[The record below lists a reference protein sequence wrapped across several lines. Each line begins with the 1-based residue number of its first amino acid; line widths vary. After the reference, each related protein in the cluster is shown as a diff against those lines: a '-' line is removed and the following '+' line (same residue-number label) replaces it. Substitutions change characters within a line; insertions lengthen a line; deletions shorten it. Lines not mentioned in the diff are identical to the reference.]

1 MGGSGC
7 LCCKTVCLDS
17 IGERVGDSGLGVP
30 SQGVSV
36 RCLRRL
42 FVRGETKDA
51 RWPTD
56 PLSRRRVQCSG
67 CSLAGSALFVHAV
80 CNRTL
85 CPRRVQSHSLSTPC
99 AIALFV
105 QSTVGGRDKTVPNSV
120 NAATESFSVG
130 NAQIVSSQKLSCPA
144 PCLLYTTTPFLSGR
158 ATTIR
163 RGSGS
168 DIQRPTTSPLSIGRG
183 LGVVFLS
190 VVLNSACDFPNR
202 SFPRRSHV

>member
-1 MGGSGC
+1 VVFVFQVRVSRFDVFDAFLYEGKQRMHGGPPIPC
-7 LCCKTVCLDS
+7 LA
-17 IGERVGDSGLGVP
+17 GESSVLGAVWLGV
-30 SQGVSV
+30 
-36 RCLRRL
+36 
-42 FVRGETKDA
+42 
-51 RWPTD
+51 
-56 PLSRRRVQCSG
+56 
-67 CSLAGSALFVHAV
+67 
-80 CNRTL
+80 
-85 CPRRVQSHSLSTPC
+85 HSLSVPC

-105 QSTVGGRDKTVPNSV
+105 QSTVVPAAAHGGRDKTVPNSV
-120 NAATESFSVG
+120 NAATESFFVG
-130 NAQIVSSQKLSCPA
+130 RAQIVSSQKLSCPA

-183 LGVVFLS
+183 LWVVFLS

>member
-1 MGGSGC
+1 VFQTRVSRFDVFDAFLYEGKQRMHGGPPIPC
-7 LCCKTVCLDS
+7 LA
-17 IGERVGDSGLGVP
+17 GESSVLGAAWLGV
-30 SQGVSV
+30 
-36 RCLRRL
+36 
-42 FVRGETKDA
+42 
-51 RWPTD
+51 
-56 PLSRRRVQCSG
+56 
-67 CSLAGSALFVHAV
+67 
-80 CNRTL
+80 
-85 CPRRVQSHSLSTPC
+85 HSLSTPC